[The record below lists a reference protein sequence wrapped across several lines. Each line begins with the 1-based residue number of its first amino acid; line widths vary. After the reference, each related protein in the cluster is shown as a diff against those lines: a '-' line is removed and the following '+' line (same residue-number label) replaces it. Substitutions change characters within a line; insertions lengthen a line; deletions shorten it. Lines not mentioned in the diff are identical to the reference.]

1 MTGYKR
7 RAKLQEPMPMNKTRA
22 RLILIVVALAGAAAL
37 LYWTNA
43 KPADEDGTVVSD
55 NRDDVRYG
63 IWFR

>member
-1 MTGYKR
+1 
-7 RAKLQEPMPMNKTRA
+7 MPMNKTRA